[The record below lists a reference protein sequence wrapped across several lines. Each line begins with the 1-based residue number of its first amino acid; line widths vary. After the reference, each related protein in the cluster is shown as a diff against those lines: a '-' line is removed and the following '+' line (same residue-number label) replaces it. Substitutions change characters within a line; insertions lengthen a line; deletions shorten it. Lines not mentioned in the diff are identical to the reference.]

1 MDLLIKK
8 ATIIDPESDYHRQK
22 LDVQIREG
30 KIVDIDKAINGKDT
44 AVLEAPDLCLLP
56 GLIDVGTVVGDP
68 GFEHREDMYSAS
80 KAAAAGGF
88 TALACYPN
96 THPVVD
102 SKSGVRYI
110 QHNEEDLVV
119 NFYPIGA
126 VSEKCQG
133 KDITEMIDMYRAGA
147 VAFSDGQHPI
157 QHNGMMMRALQ
168 YVKSFDGV
176 ILNHPHDVSIAGGGQ
191 LNEGRISTMLGMK
204 GIPNMAEE
212 LMVQRDIYLAEY
224 TDSKVHIDNIST
236 AGAVE
241 MVRKAKQSGVK
252 VTASVPVLNL
262 RFTDEELLEFN
273 SNLKVLPPL
282 RTENDRQAL
291 LKGIK
296 DHTIDFITSNH
307 VPLEEEAKK
316 LEFSFAEFGAAGLET
331 AFLLSWQSLKKELD
345 LNLED
350 MVRLWSRSARK
361 VLNIDSPLISPGVM
375 ANLTLFQPGIS
386 WQVDAKSLQ
395 SKSSNNPL
403 IGEVFE
409 GSILGIING
418 RKSEIFDR

>member
-8 ATIIDPESDYHRQK
+8 ATIIDPESDYHRQEV
-22 LDVQIREG
+22 DVQIRKGNIAHIAKNIEAG
-30 KIVDIDKAINGKDT
+30 DT
-44 AVLEAPDLCLLP
+44 AVFKVPDLHLLP

-68 GFEHREDMYSAS
+68 GFEHREDMHSAS

-110 QHNEEDLVV
+110 KNHEEGLSVD
-119 NFYPIGA
+119 FYPIGA
-126 VSEKCQG
+126 VSEKCEG

-176 ILNHPHDVSIAGGGQ
+176 ILNHPHDISIAGEGQ
-191 LNEGRISTMLGMK
+191 LNEGRISTMIGMK

-224 TDSKVHIDNIST
+224 ADSRVHIANIST
-236 AGAVE
+236 KGAVD
-241 MVRKAKQSGVK
+241 MIRKAKMEGLK
-252 VTASVPVLNL
+252 VTASVPALNL
-262 RFTDEELLEFN
+262 KFTDEELLNFDA
-273 SNLKVLPPL
+273 NLKVLPPL
-282 RTENDRQAL
+282 RTEEDRQAL
-291 LKGIK
+291 LEGIK
-296 DHTIDFITSNH
+296 DHTIDFLTSNH

-316 LEFSFAEFGAAGLET
+316 LEFAFAEFGAAGLET
-331 AFLLSWQSLKKELD
+331 AFLLSWDMLKEILSLD
-345 LNLED
+345 D
-350 MVRLWSRSARK
+350 MVRLWSRAARK
-361 VLNIDSPLISPGVM
+361 MLGIDAPVIQPGALANI
-375 ANLTLFQPGIS
+375 TLFQPSTPWHLGG
-386 WQVDAKSLQ
+386 QQLH
-395 SKSSNNPL
+395 SKSCNSPFTN
-403 IGEVFE
+403 EVLP
-409 GSILGIING
+409 GTILGIVNG
-418 RKSEIFDR
+418 HQSEFFERS

>member
-8 ATIIDPESDYHRQK
+8 ATIIDPESDYHRQE
-22 LDVQIREG
+22 LDVQIRDG
-30 KIVDIDKAINGKDT
+30 KIVHIDKAIEGKDT
-44 AVLEAPDLCLLP
+44 AVLEAPGLCLLP

-68 GFEHREDMYSAS
+68 GYEHREDMYSAS

-110 QHNEEDLVV
+110 QHHEEDLIVD
-119 NFYPIGA
+119 FHPIAA

-168 YVKSFDGV
+168 YVKSFGGV
-176 ILNHPHDVSIAGGGQ
+176 ILNHPHDIALAGGGQ

-224 TDSKVHIDNIST
+224 TDSRVHIYNIST

-241 MVRKAKQSGVK
+241 MVRKAKKAGIQ
-252 VTASVPVLNL
+252 VTASVPALNL
-262 RFTDEELLEFN
+262 KFTDEELFDFN
-273 SNLKVLPPL
+273 ARLKVLPPL
-282 RTENDRQAL
+282 RTEPDRQAL
-291 LKGIK
+291 LEGIK

-331 AFLLSWQSLKKELD
+331 AFLLSWQTLKKELK
-345 LNLED
+345 LNLDD
-350 MVRLWSRSARK
+350 MARLWSRSAREMLD
-361 VLNIDSPLISPGVM
+361 VDSPTITPGVM
-375 ANLTLFQPGIS
+375 ANLTLFQTGVP
-386 WQVDAKSLQ
+386 WQVDVKSLR
-395 SKSSNNPL
+395 SKASNYPL
-403 IGEVFE
+403 DGEVFE
-409 GSILGIING
+409 DRILGIING